1 MLEATFNSDVGGL
14 LDVFLGDFW
23 VYNMWISTSNQLQF
37 SCMRSHNT
45 RTMLATKFYIFY
57 IRQSTLRDL
66 ENDVFQIYRE
76 ITPNLWHGKMG
87 KWCAFWVSHHFQTW
101 VEDTNPTKLHGGPR
115 EEFVVRR
122 GDCINPHRNL
132 VRFSKHFS
140 QLAYGS
146 RMGYQHVPT
155 FKSMGPWAHV
165 SYLLSP
171 WLESV

>member
-76 ITPNLWHGKMG
+76 ITPNL
-87 KWCAFWVSHHFQTW
+87 
-101 VEDTNPTKLHGGPR
+101 
-115 EEFVVRR
+115 
-122 GDCINPHRNL
+122 
-132 VRFSKHFS
+132 
-140 QLAYGS
+140 
-146 RMGYQHVPT
+146 
-155 FKSMGPWAHV
+155 
-165 SYLLSP
+165 
-171 WLESV
+171 